1 MEVGLL
7 FLFHE
12 TTTCLDR
19 FATTFG
25 FYLSITHPQEVAGAR
40 STCQPHIHR
49 KWLVLV
55 QLCIYLSPV
64 LHPCMFPN
72 EECQRYSDTILS
84 RVICCSR
91 VIGEQYLNQ
100 LLPSK
105 WHTLFFRHQL
115 LQCTLQ
121 SWWRQNQNSNHCSIC
136 FESKTY
142 TYCFV
147 LRG

>member
-1 MEVGLL
+1 MEVGLM
-7 FLFHE
+7 FLFHG

-64 LHPCMFPN
+64 LHPCMLPN

-105 WHTLFFRHQL
+105 WHTLFFSSSTPAVHTSVLVATETKQQSL
-115 LQCTLQ
+115 LNL
-121 SWWRQNQNSNHCSIC
+121 
-136 FESKTY
+136 F
-142 TYCFV
+142 
-147 LRG
+147 